1 MKKIIYACLP
11 LVAIMAASCA
21 QKNSLDVKIN
31 GWENDTILINSMSIS
46 GESKVDTVVA
56 EKGRFT
62 YDVAPGDTVQLQ
74 ISRQKDILE
83 SPSRGQYQLAAGG
96 INVMVL
102 GGEKIAVKGKQEPGK
117 VVYTSKGSTFEE
129 NRSTVNAQTIDLLAR
144 IDRIQL
150 QADSMISAQAER
162 EVVMPLFEEQ
172 MQILNQIKEAELAF
186 VKANPDTEFS
196 GFLLASQP
204 IDTTAA
210 YYLTL
215 SEKVR
220 GGVFKSK
227 LDSAMDQYEIKLKK
241 EAAKANIQVGKMAPN
256 FTLTSLDGTP
266 VSLYDIKG
274 KYIVLD
280 FWGNWCGWC
289 VKGFPE
295 MKKCYAKH
303 SKKMEIVGIDCGDTE
318 EVWKA
323 GVAKHE
329 LPWMQLINGTGDND
343 MTVTYAVEGFPTKI
357 IISPEYIIE
366 EVAMGETED
375 FYTKLD
381 ELLK

>member
-1 MKKIIYACLP
+1 MKKIVYAFLP
-11 LVAIMAASCA
+11 LVALMAASCA

-31 GWENDTILINSMSIS
+31 GWENDTILINSVSIS
-46 GESKVDTVVA
+46 GESKQDTLVA
-56 EKGRFT
+56 QNGKFT
-62 YDVAPGDTVQLQ
+62 YDVAPTDTVQLQ
-74 ISRQKDILE
+74 VFRQKDVVE
-83 SPSRGQYQLAAGG
+83 SPSRGEYQLAAQG

-102 GGEKIAVKGKQEPGK
+102 GGEKIAIKGKQEPGK
-117 VVYTSKGSTFEE
+117 VVYTSKGSDFEE
-129 NRSTVNAQTIDLLAR
+129 NRSTVNSQTIDLLAKM
-144 IDRIQL
+144 DRIQL
-150 QADSMISAQAER
+150 QADSMINAQVQR
-162 EVVMPLFEEQ
+162 EVIMPLFQEQ
-172 MQILNQIKEAELAF
+172 MQITNQIKGLELAF
-186 VKANPDTEFS
+186 IKANPDAEFT
-196 GFLLASQP
+196 GFLLTSQP
-204 IDTTAA
+204 LDTTAA
-210 YYLTL
+210 YYTTL

-220 GGVFKSK
+220 GGIFKSK
-227 LDSAMDQYEIKLKK
+227 LDRAMAQYEIKLKK

-289 VKGFPE
+289 IKGFPE

-303 SKKMEIVGIDCGDTE
+303 SKKMEIVGIDCGDSE

-329 LPWMQLINGTGDND
+329 LPWMQLINGIGDND
-343 MTVTYAVEGFPTKI
+343 MTITYAVEGFPTKI
-357 IISPEYIIE
+357 IISPDYIIE

-375 FYTKLD
+375 FYTKID